1 MFLFFS
7 RGFIV
12 VDIVI
17 EDILEFVE
25 FYFMLYKD
33 LLVDSAILV
42 DRS

>member
-1 MFLFFS
+1 MFLFFP
-7 RGFIV
+7 RCFIV

-17 EDILEFVE
+17 EDIFEFVQ

-42 DRS
+42 DKS